1 MTAQPASPLPAPPS
15 TLAQFD
21 LSRRSGLVTGAAS
34 GIGLAY
40 AEVLAEAGAKV
51 TLTDIDGEGAER
63 AAARLR
69 DAGHDARSA
78 RVDVRDLAAV
88 AAAFDGHVAAWGGCD
103 IAFANAGLDVGNGF
117 WTPGDKRNPA
127 GQIDAYD
134 PERWDRSIAINLTGV
149 FHTVREAARVM
160 KANEANGQ
168 RRGGSIVITSS
179 NAAEV
184 NEAIVGVPYMAAKA
198 GVKHFM
204 RHAAYELAA
213 FGIRVNAI
221 APGPFVTNIGD
232 GWVKKNP
239 AAKQAWD
246 ALVPVG
252 RMAETYQIKPLAL
265 LLASDAGSYMTGS
278 HVMIDGGMQLGPVKP
293 LVFEE

>member
-1 MTAQPASPLPAPPS
+1 MSGDPR
-15 TLAQFD
+15 TLDQFD
-21 LSRRSGLVTGAAS
+21 LSGRSGLVTGAAS

-40 AEVLAEAGAKV
+40 AEVLAEAGARV
-51 TLTDIDGEGAER
+51 TLTDIDVEAL
-63 AAARLR
+63 ARETQRLI
-69 DAGHDARSA
+69 DAGYEVRS
-78 RVDVRDLAAV
+78 DVCDVTKLDQV
-88 AAAFDGHVAAWGGCD
+88 AAAFDHHVAAYGGCD
-103 IAFANAGLDVGNGF
+103 VAFANAGLDVGNGF
-117 WTPGDKRNPA
+117 WTPEGNRNPD
-127 GQIDAYD
+127 GQIDVYD
-134 PERWDRSIAINLTGV
+134 PDRWYKSIGINLNGV

-213 FGIRVNAI
+213 YGIRVNAI

-239 AAKQAWD
+239 AAKEAWD
-246 ALVPVG
+246 ELVPVG

-278 HVMIDGGMQLGPVKP
+278 HVMIDGGMQLGPIKP
-293 LVFEE
+293 LND

>member
-1 MTAQPASPLPAPPS
+1 VK
-15 TLAQFD
+15 TLDQFD
-21 LSRRSGLVTGAAS
+21 LTGRSGLVTGAAS

-51 TLTDIDGEGAER
+51 TLTDIDAEGAAREC
-63 AAARLR
+63 ARLV
-69 DAGHDARSA
+69 DQGYDARWDSC
-78 RVDVRDLAAV
+78 DVSRLADV
-88 AAAFDGHVAAWGGCD
+88 TRAFDHHVAAYGGCD
-103 IAFANAGLDVGNGF
+103 VAFANAGLDVGNGF
-117 WTPGDKRNPA
+117 WTPEGNRNPD
-127 GQIDAYD
+127 GQIDVYD
-134 PERWDRSIAINLTGV
+134 PDRWYKSIGINLNGV

-160 KANEANGQ
+160 KANTH

-213 FGIRVNAI
+213 YGIRVNAI

-239 AAKQAWD
+239 AAKAAWD
-246 ALVPVG
+246 ELVPVG
-252 RMAETYQIKPLAL
+252 KMAETWQIKPLAL
-265 LLASDAGSYMTGS
+265 LLASDAGSYMTGA

-293 LVFEE
+293 LNN

>member
-1 MTAQPASPLPAPPS
+1 MADPK
-15 TLAQFD
+15 TLDQFD
-21 LSRRSGLVTGAAS
+21 IRGRSAFVTGAAS

-40 AEVLAEAGAKV
+40 AETMAEAGAKV
-51 TLTDIDGEGAER
+51 TLTDIDAEGVAREAQRLAGEGY
-63 AAARLR
+63 
-69 DAGHDARSA
+69 
-78 RVDVRDLAAV
+78 DVRSGVCDV
-88 AAAFDGHVAAWGGCD
+88 AKLDEVAKAFDDHVAAYGGCD

-117 WTPGDKRNPA
+117 WSPEDKRNPD
-127 GQIDAYD
+127 GQIDVYD
-134 PERWDRSIAINLTGV
+134 PERWYKSIGINLNGV

-160 KANEANGQ
+160 KANEKNGQ
-168 RRGGSIVITSS
+168 RRGGAIVITSS

-213 FGIRVNAI
+213 YGIRVNAI

-239 AAKQAWD
+239 AAKAAWD
-246 ALVPVG
+246 HMVPVG

-265 LLASDAGSYMTGS
+265 LLASDAGSYMTGA
-278 HVMIDGGMQLGPVKP
+278 HVMIDGGMQLGTVKP
-293 LVFEE
+293 LDE

>member
-1 MTAQPASPLPAPPS
+1 MSGEPK
-15 TLAQFD
+15 TLDQFD
-21 LSRRSGLVTGAAS
+21 ITGRSALVTGAAS

-40 AEVLAEAGAKV
+40 AEVMAEAGAKV
-51 TLTDIDGEGAER
+51 TLTDIDAEGVAL
-63 AAARLR
+63 AADRLTHE
-69 DAGHDARSA
+69 GY
-78 RVDVRDLAAV
+78 DVRWDACDVSDLEAV
-88 AAAFDGHVAAWGGCD
+88 ARAFDHHVEAYGGCD
-103 IAFANAGLDVGNGF
+103 IAFANAGLDVGDGF
-117 WTPGDKRNPA
+117 WSPEDKRNPA
-127 GQIDAYD
+127 GQIDVYSK
-134 PERWDRSIAINLTGV
+134 EKWDKSIGINLTGV

-160 KANEANGQ
+160 KANTH

-213 FGIRVNAI
+213 YGIRVNAI

-239 AAKQAWD
+239 AAKEAWD
-246 ALVPVG
+246 KLVPVG

-278 HVMIDGGMQLGPVKP
+278 HVMIDGGMQLGPIKP
-293 LVFEE
+293 LDD

>member
-1 MTAQPASPLPAPPS
+1 MTNPK
-15 TLAQFD
+15 TLDQFD
-21 LSRRSGLVTGAAS
+21 ISGRSGLVTGAAS

-63 AAARLR
+63 EAARLR
-69 DAGHDARSA
+69 EAGYEARSA
-78 RVDVRDLAAV
+78 RADVRNLDEV
-88 AAAFDGHVAAWGGCD
+88 AAAFDGHVEAFGGCD

-117 WTPGDKRNPA
+117 WTPNDKRNPD
-127 GQIDAYD
+127 GQLDVYD
-134 PERWDRSIAINLTGV
+134 PERWNTSIGINLTGV

-160 KANEANGQ
+160 KGNEGRGG

-204 RHAAYELAA
+204 RHAALELAA

-239 AAKQAWD
+239 QAKKAWD
-246 ALVPVG
+246 ELCPLG
-252 RMAETYQIKPLAL
+252 KMAETYQIKPLAL

-278 HVMIDGGMQLGPVKP
+278 HVMIDGGMQLGPIKP
-293 LVFEE
+293 LVFED

>member
-1 MTAQPASPLPAPPS
+1 MNALD
-15 TLAQFD
+15 QFD
-21 LSRRSGLVTGAAS
+21 IRGRSALVTGAAS
-34 GIGLAY
+34 GLGLAY
-40 AEVLAEAGAKV
+40 AECMAEAGARV
-51 TLTDIDGEGAER
+51 TLTDIDAEGARREAER
-63 AAARLR
+63 LVRE
-69 DAGHDARSA
+69 GYEARSA
-78 RVDVRDLAAV
+78 VCDVADLAQV
-88 AAAFDGHVAAWGGCD
+88 AAAFDGHVEAYGGCD
-103 IAFANAGLDVGNGF
+103 IAFANAGLDVGGGF
-117 WTPGDKRNPA
+117 WSPEGKRNPE
-127 GQIDAYD
+127 GQIDVYD
-134 PERWDRSIAINLTGV
+134 PARWNRSIGINLTGV

-160 KANEANGQ
+160 KANEARGG

-184 NEAIVGVPYMAAKA
+184 NEAFVGVPYMAAKA

-213 FGIRVNAI
+213 YGIRVNAI

-232 GWVKKNP
+232 GWIKKDP
-239 AAKQAWD
+239 AARSAWD
-246 ALVPVG
+246 KLVPVG

-293 LVFEE
+293 LNA

>member
-1 MTAQPASPLPAPPS
+1 MPDPK
-15 TLAQFD
+15 TLDQFD
-21 LSRRSGLVTGAAS
+21 IRGRSALVTGAAS

-40 AEVLAEAGAKV
+40 AECMAEAGAKV
-51 TLTDIDGEGAER
+51 TLTDIDGEGVARETQRLVNEGFEARWDICDVAE
-63 AAARLR
+63 L
-69 DAGHDARSA
+69 DQ
-78 RVDVRDLAAV
+78 V
-88 AAAFDGHVAAWGGCD
+88 AHAFDHHVHAYGGCD

-117 WTPGDKRNPA
+117 WTPEGKRNPA
-127 GQIDAYD
+127 GQIDVYPKEA
-134 PERWDRSIAINLTGV
+134 WDKSIGINLTGV

-160 KANEANGQ
+160 KANTE
-168 RRGGSIVITSS
+168 RRGGSIIITSS

-213 FGIRVNAI
+213 YGIRVNAI

-239 AAKQAWD
+239 AAKAAWD
-246 ALVPVG
+246 ELVPVG
-252 RMAETYQIKPLAL
+252 RMAETDQIKPLAL

-293 LVFEE
+293 LND

>member
-1 MTAQPASPLPAPPS
+1 VTGPR
-15 TLAQFD
+15 TLDQFD
-21 LSRRSGLVTGAAS
+21 ITGRSALVTGAAS

-40 AEVLAEAGAKV
+40 AEVLAEAGAKL
-51 TLTDIDGEGAER
+51 TLTDVDAEGA
-63 AAARLR
+63 AREAMRLSR
-69 DAGHDARSA
+69 EGYEARF
-78 RVDVRDLAAV
+78 DVCDVSDLAQV
-88 AAAFDGHVAAWGGCD
+88 ARAFDNHVAAYGGCD
-103 IAFANAGLDVGNGF
+103 IAFANAGLDVGGGF
-117 WTPGDKRNPA
+117 WTPEETRNPD
-127 GQIDAYD
+127 GQIDVYD
-134 PERWDRSIAINLTGV
+134 PDRWYKSIGINLNGV

-160 KANEANGQ
+160 KANVE

-213 FGIRVNAI
+213 YGIRVNAI
-221 APGPFVTNIGD
+221 APGPFVTNIGG

-239 AAKQAWD
+239 AAKAAWD
-246 ALVPVG
+246 KLVPVG

-265 LLASDAGSYMTGS
+265 LLASDAGSYMTGA

-293 LVFEE
+293 LN

>member
-1 MTAQPASPLPAPPS
+1 MEGPR
-15 TLAQFD
+15 TLDQFD
-21 LSRRSGLVTGAAS
+21 IRGRSALVTGAAS

-40 AEVLAEAGAKV
+40 AECMAEAGARV
-51 TLTDIDGEGAER
+51 TLTDVDAEGA
-63 AAARLR
+63 AREAQRLVNE
-69 DAGHDARSA
+69 GFDARFG
-78 RVDVRDLAAV
+78 VCDVSRLDEV
-88 AAAFDGHVAAWGGCD
+88 AKVFDEHVAAYGGCD

-117 WTPGDKRNPA
+117 WAPEGGRDPD
-127 GQIDAYD
+127 GQIDVYD
-134 PERWDRSIAINLTGV
+134 PDRWYKSIGINLTGV

-160 KANEANGQ
+160 KANEGRGA

-204 RHAAYELAA
+204 RHVAYELAA
-213 FGIRVNAI
+213 YGIRVNAI

-239 AAKQAWD
+239 AAKAAWD
-246 ALVPVG
+246 EMVPVG

-265 LLASDAGSYMTGS
+265 LLASDAGSYMTGA

-293 LVFEE
+293 LD

>member
-1 MTAQPASPLPAPPS
+1 MK
-15 TLAQFD
+15 TLEQFD
-21 LSRRSGLVTGAAS
+21 IAGRSALVTGAAS

-40 AEVLAEAGAKV
+40 AECMAEAGAKV
-51 TLTDIDGEGAER
+51 TLADIDAEGA
-63 AAARLR
+63 ARETQRLV
-69 DAGHDARSA
+69 DEGYEARWTSCDVTDLDQVA
-78 RVDVRDLAAV
+78 R
-88 AAAFDGHVAAWGGCD
+88 AFDDHVRAYGGCD

-117 WTPGDKRNPA
+117 WTPEGKRNPD
-127 GQIDAYD
+127 GQIDVYD
-134 PERWDRSIAINLTGV
+134 KWRWDKSIGINLTGV

-160 KANEANGQ
+160 KANEGNGG
-168 RRGGSIVITSS
+168 RRGGAIVITSS

-213 FGIRVNAI
+213 YGIRVNAI

-239 AAKQAWD
+239 AAKKAWD
-246 ALVPVG
+246 ELVPVG

-265 LLASDAGSYMTGS
+265 LLASDAGSYITGA
-278 HVMIDGGMQLGPVKP
+278 HMMIDGGMQLGPVKP
-293 LVFEE
+293 LNA

>member
-1 MTAQPASPLPAPPS
+1 MK
-15 TLAQFD
+15 TLDQFD
-21 LSRRSGLVTGAAS
+21 IRGRSALVTGAAS

-40 AEVLAEAGAKV
+40 AECMAEAGAKV
-51 TLTDIDGEGAER
+51 TLTDIDAEGA
-63 AAARLR
+63 AREAQRLV
-69 DAGHDARSA
+69 DEGY
-78 RVDVRDLAAV
+78 DVRSGVCDV
-88 AAAFDGHVAAWGGCD
+88 AKLDQVAKVFDEHVHAYGGCD

-117 WTPGDKRNPA
+117 WTPEGARNPD
-127 GQIDAYD
+127 GQIDVYD
-134 PERWDRSIAINLTGV
+134 PDRWYKSIGINLNGV

-160 KANEANGQ
+160 KANTPKSGSGL
-168 RRGGSIVITSS
+168 RGGSIVITSS

-213 FGIRVNAI
+213 YGIRVNAI

-239 AAKQAWD
+239 AAKAAWD
-246 ALVPVG
+246 ELVPVG
-252 RMAETYQIKPLAL
+252 RMAETHQIKPLAL

-293 LVFEE
+293 LNA

>member
-1 MTAQPASPLPAPPS
+1 MSDDPR
-15 TLAQFD
+15 TLDQFD
-21 LSRRSGLVTGAAS
+21 VSGRSALVTGAAS

-40 AEVLAEAGAKV
+40 AEVMAEAGAKV
-51 TLTDIDGEGAER
+51 TITDIDAEGA
-63 AAARLR
+63 AREADRLVHEGFEVR
-69 DAGHDARSA
+69 WDTCDVSDIEQVAR
-78 RVDVRDLAAV
+78 
-88 AAAFDGHVAAWGGCD
+88 AFDHHVAAYGGCD
-103 IAFANAGLDVGNGF
+103 IVFANAGLDVGDSF
-117 WTPGDKRNPA
+117 WSPEDKRNPS
-127 GQIDAYD
+127 GQIDVYSTD
-134 PERWDRSIAINLTGV
+134 KWDKSIGINLTGV

-160 KANEANGQ
+160 KANEANGG

-213 FGIRVNAI
+213 YGIRVNAI

-239 AAKQAWD
+239 RAKEAWD
-246 ALVPVG
+246 RLVPVG

-278 HVMIDGGMQLGPVKP
+278 HVMIDGGMQLGSVKP
-293 LVFEE
+293 LND

>member
-1 MTAQPASPLPAPPS
+1 MTDPR
-15 TLAQFD
+15 TLDQFD
-21 LSRRSGLVTGAAS
+21 IRGRSALVTGAAS
-34 GIGLAY
+34 GIGLAS
-40 AEVLAEAGAKV
+40 AECMAEAGAKV
-51 TLTDIDGEGAER
+51 TLTDIDAAGAER
-63 AAARLR
+63 EAKRLR
-69 DAGHDARSA
+69 AEGYEARW
-78 RVDVRDLAAV
+78 DVCDV
-88 AAAFDGHVAAWGGCD
+88 AQLPQVAQAFDNHVAAFGGCD

-117 WTPGDKRNPA
+117 WTPEGKRNPD
-127 GQIDAYD
+127 GQIDVYD
-134 PERWDRSIAINLTGV
+134 PERWYKSIGINLNGV

-160 KANEANGQ
+160 KANEQ

-213 FGIRVNAI
+213 HGIRVNAI

-239 AAKQAWD
+239 AAKKAWD
-246 ALVPVG
+246 ELVPVG

-293 LVFEE
+293 LDS

>member
-1 MTAQPASPLPAPPS
+1 MSEPK
-15 TLAQFD
+15 TLDQFD
-21 LSRRSGLVTGAAS
+21 LTGRSGLVTGAAS

-40 AEVLAEAGAKV
+40 AETLAEAGAKV
-51 TLTDIDGEGAER
+51 TLTDIDGEAL
-63 AAARLR
+63 ARETQRLI
-69 DAGHDARSA
+69 DAGYEVRSDIC
-78 RVDVRDLAAV
+78 DVSQLDQV
-88 AAAFDGHVAAWGGCD
+88 AAAFDHHVRAYGGCD
-103 IAFANAGLDVGNGF
+103 VAFANAGLDVGNGF
-117 WTPGDKRNPA
+117 WTPEGDRNPE
-127 GQIDAYD
+127 GQIDVYD
-134 PERWDRSIAINLTGV
+134 PDRWYKSIGINLNGV

-213 FGIRVNAI
+213 YGIRVNAI

-239 AAKQAWD
+239 AAKKAWD
-246 ALVPVG
+246 ELVPVG

-278 HVMIDGGMQLGPVKP
+278 HVMIDGGMQLGPIKP
-293 LVFEE
+293 LND

>member
-1 MTAQPASPLPAPPS
+1 M
-15 TLAQFD
+15 
-21 LSRRSGLVTGAAS
+21 TGAAS

-40 AEVLAEAGAKV
+40 AECMAEAGARV
-51 TLTDIDGEGAER
+51 TLTDIDAEGA
-63 AAARLR
+63 AREAQRLS
-69 DAGHDARSA
+69 DQGWEARWTSCDVSNLDEVA
-78 RVDVRDLAAV
+78 R
-88 AAAFDGHVAAWGGCD
+88 AFDAHVRAYGGCD
-103 IAFANAGLDVGNGF
+103 IAFANAGLDVGGGF
-117 WTPGDKRNPA
+117 WTPDDRRNPE
-127 GQIDAYD
+127 GQIDLY
-134 PERWDRSIAINLTGV
+134 PKSSWDKSIAINLTGV

-160 KANEANGQ
+160 KANEGSGG

-213 FGIRVNAI
+213 YGIRVNAI

-239 AAKQAWD
+239 QAKEAWD
-246 ALVPVG
+246 KLVPVG

-265 LLASDAGSYMTGS
+265 LLASDAGSYMTGA

-293 LVFEE
+293 LND

>member
-1 MTAQPASPLPAPPS
+1 MK
-15 TLAQFD
+15 TLDQFD
-21 LSRRSGLVTGAAS
+21 VSGRSAFVTGGAS

-40 AEVLAEAGAKV
+40 AEVMAEAGAKV
-51 TLTDIDGEGAER
+51 TLTDLDAEGAER
-63 AAARLR
+63 EAARLR
-69 DAGHDARSA
+69 GEGYEARA
-78 RVDVRDLAAV
+78 DKCDVAKLEEV
-88 AAAFDGHVAAWGGCD
+88 AAAIDAHVAAYGGLD
-103 IAFANAGLDVGNGF
+103 ICFANAGMDAGNGF
-117 WTPGDKRNPA
+117 WTPNGKRNPK
-127 GQIDAYD
+127 GQVDVYD
-134 PERWDRSIAINLTGV
+134 PERWYKSIGVNLTGA
-149 FHTVREAARVM
+149 FHTVREAARAM
-160 KANEANGQ
+160 KANEKNGQ

-204 RHAAYELAA
+204 RHSAFELAA
-213 FGIRVNAI
+213 YGIRVNAI

-239 AAKQAWD
+239 QAKKAWD
-246 ALVPVG
+246 ELCPLG

-278 HVMIDGGMQLGPVKP
+278 HVMIDGGMQLGPIKP

>member
-1 MTAQPASPLPAPPS
+1 MTQPK
-15 TLAQFD
+15 TLDQFD
-21 LSRRSGLVTGAAS
+21 LTGRSGLVTGAAS

-51 TLTDIDGEGAER
+51 TITDVDAEGA
-63 AAARLR
+63 AREAQRLV
-69 DAGHDARSA
+69 DAGHDVRWDSC
-78 RVDVRDLAAV
+78 DVADLAQV
-88 AAAFDGHVAAWGGCD
+88 AQAFDNHVAAFGGCD
-103 IAFANAGLDVGNGF
+103 VAFANAGIDVGNGF
-117 WTPGDKRNPA
+117 WTPEGNRNPE
-127 GQIDAYD
+127 GQIDVYD
-134 PERWDRSIAINLTGV
+134 PERWYKSIGINLNGV

-204 RHAAYELAA
+204 RHSAYELAA
-213 FGIRVNAI
+213 YGIRVNAI

-239 AAKQAWD
+239 AAKKAWD
-246 ALVPVG
+246 ELVPVG

-265 LLASDAGSYMTGS
+265 LLASDAGSYMTGA
-278 HVMIDGGMQLGPVKP
+278 HVMIDGGMQLGPIKP
-293 LVFEE
+293 LND

>member
-1 MTAQPASPLPAPPS
+1 MADPK
-15 TLAQFD
+15 TLDQFD
-21 LSRRSGLVTGAAS
+21 IRGRSALVTGAAS

-40 AEVLAEAGAKV
+40 AEVMAEAGARV
-51 TLTDIDGEGAER
+51 TLTDIDAEGAER
-63 AAARLR
+63 ETARLVSEGYEAR
-69 DAGHDARSA
+69 WDACDVSDLDQVAR
-78 RVDVRDLAAV
+78 
-88 AAAFDGHVAAWGGCD
+88 AFDNHVAAWGGCD

-117 WTPGDKRNPA
+117 WSPEDKRNPA
-127 GQIDAYD
+127 GQIDVYPKEA
-134 PERWDRSIAINLTGV
+134 WDKSIGINLTGV

-160 KANEANGQ
+160 KANKE

-213 FGIRVNAI
+213 YGIRVNAI

-239 AAKQAWD
+239 AAKRAWD
-246 ALVPVG
+246 QMVPVG

-293 LVFEE
+293 LD

>member
-1 MTAQPASPLPAPPS
+1 MK
-15 TLAQFD
+15 TLDQFD
-21 LSRRSGLVTGAAS
+21 IKGRSALVTGAAS

-40 AEVLAEAGAKV
+40 AETMAEGGARV
-51 TLTDIDGEGAER
+51 TLADIDAEGAARE
-63 AAARLR
+63 AERLR
-69 DAGHDARSA
+69 REGHDARWA
-78 RVDVRDLAAV
+78 ACDVTDLAQV
-88 AAAFDGHVAAWGGCD
+88 ARAFDDHVAEYGGCD
-103 IAFANAGLDVGNGF
+103 MAFANAGLDVGNGF
-117 WTPGDKRNPA
+117 WTPEGARNPE
-127 GQIDAYD
+127 GQIDVYD
-134 PERWDRSIAINLTGV
+134 PARWNKSIAINLTGV

-160 KANEANGQ
+160 KAHEAAGY

-204 RHAAYELAA
+204 RHSAYELAA

-239 AAKQAWD
+239 AAKKAWD
-246 ALVPVG
+246 ELVPVG
-252 RMAETYQIKPLAL
+252 RMAETWQIKPLAL
-265 LLASDAGSYMTGS
+265 LLASDAGSYITGA
-278 HVMIDGGMQLGPVKP
+278 HMMIDGGMQLGPIKP
-293 LVFEE
+293 LDD

>member
-1 MTAQPASPLPAPPS
+1 MTEPK
-15 TLAQFD
+15 TLDQFD
-21 LSRRSGLVTGAAS
+21 IAGRSAFVTGAAS

-40 AEVLAEAGAKV
+40 AECMAEAGAKV
-51 TLTDIDGEGAER
+51 TLTDIDAEGA
-63 AAARLR
+63 AREAQRLSR
-69 DAGHDARSA
+69 EGYEARFT
-78 RVDVRDLAAV
+78 VCDVSDLHQVATAV
-88 AAAFDGHVAAWGGCD
+88 DGHVRAYGGLD

-117 WTPGDKRNPA
+117 WTPDGKRNPD
-127 GQIDAYD
+127 GQIDVYD
-134 PERWDRSIAINLTGV
+134 KARWDKSIDINLTGV
-149 FHTVREAARVM
+149 FHTVREAARAM
-160 KANEANGQ
+160 KANEGRGG

-213 FGIRVNAI
+213 YGIRVNAI

-239 AAKQAWD
+239 AAKKAWD
-246 ALVPVG
+246 ELVPVG
-252 RMAETYQIKPLAL
+252 RMAETWQIKPLAL

-293 LVFEE
+293 LD

>member
-1 MTAQPASPLPAPPS
+1 MADPR
-15 TLAQFD
+15 TLDQFD
-21 LSRRSGLVTGAAS
+21 IMGRSALVTGAAS

-40 AEVLAEAGAKV
+40 AETMAEAGAKV
-51 TLTDIDGEGAER
+51 TLTDIDAEGA
-63 AAARLR
+63 AREAQRLVNE
-69 DAGHDARSA
+69 GYEARWSTC
-78 RVDVRDLAAV
+78 DVSDLDQV
-88 AAAFDGHVAAWGGCD
+88 AKAFDEHVAAYGGCD

-117 WTPGDKRNPA
+117 WSPEGDRNPA
-127 GQIDAYD
+127 GQIDVYD
-134 PERWDRSIAINLTGV
+134 KWRWDKSIGINLTGV

-160 KANEANGQ
+160 KANKQ

-213 FGIRVNAI
+213 YGIRVNAI

-239 AAKQAWD
+239 AAKAAWD
-246 ALVPVG
+246 EMVPVG

-265 LLASDAGSYMTGS
+265 LLASDAGSYMTGA
-278 HVMIDGGMQLGPVKP
+278 HVMIDGGMQLGSVKP
-293 LVFEE
+293 LND

>member
-1 MTAQPASPLPAPPS
+1 MK
-15 TLAQFD
+15 TLDQFD
-21 LSRRSGLVTGAAS
+21 LTGRSGLVTGAAS

-51 TLTDIDGEGAER
+51 TLTDIDAEGAAREC
-63 AAARLR
+63 ARLV
-69 DAGHDARSA
+69 DQGFEARWDSCDVSKLEDVA
-78 RVDVRDLAAV
+78 R
-88 AAAFDGHVAAWGGCD
+88 AFDHHVAAYGGCD
-103 IAFANAGLDVGNGF
+103 VAFANAGLDVGNGF
-117 WTPGDKRNPA
+117 WTPEGTRNPE
-127 GQIDAYD
+127 GQIDVYD
-134 PERWDRSIAINLTGV
+134 PDRWYKSIGINLNGV

-160 KANEANGQ
+160 KANEKNGQ

-213 FGIRVNAI
+213 YGIRVNAI

-239 AAKQAWD
+239 AAKAAWD
-246 ALVPVG
+246 ELVPVG
-252 RMAETYQIKPLAL
+252 KMAETYQIKPLAL
-265 LLASDAGSYMTGS
+265 LLASDAGSYMTGA

-293 LVFEE
+293 LNK

>member
-1 MTAQPASPLPAPPS
+1 MPDPK
-15 TLAQFD
+15 TLDQFD
-21 LSRRSGLVTGAAS
+21 VRGRSALVTGAAS

-40 AEVLAEAGAKV
+40 AETMAEAGAKV
-51 TLTDIDGEGAER
+51 TLTDIDAEGVAREAQRLAGEGYEV
-63 AAARLR
+63 
-69 DAGHDARSA
+69 RSG
-78 RVDVRDLAAV
+78 VCDVSKLDEV
-88 AAAFDGHVAAWGGCD
+88 AKAFDDHVSAYGGCD

-117 WTPGDKRNPA
+117 WSPEDKRNPD
-127 GQIDAYD
+127 GQIDVYD
-134 PERWDRSIAINLTGV
+134 PERWYKSIGINLNGV

-160 KANEANGQ
+160 KANEGRGG
-168 RRGGSIVITSS
+168 RRGGAIVITSS

-204 RHAAYELAA
+204 RHAAFELAA

-239 AAKQAWD
+239 AAKAAWD
-246 ALVPVG
+246 HMVPVG

-265 LLASDAGSYMTGS
+265 LLASDASSYMTGA
-278 HVMIDGGMQLGPVKP
+278 HVMIDGGMQLGTVKP
-293 LVFEE
+293 LD

>member
-1 MTAQPASPLPAPPS
+1 MSDPK
-15 TLAQFD
+15 TLDQFD
-21 LSRRSGLVTGAAS
+21 LTGRSGLVTGAAS
-34 GIGLAY
+34 GLGLAY

-51 TLTDIDGEGAER
+51 TLTDIDAAGAER
-63 AAARLR
+63 EAKRLV
-69 DAGHDARSA
+69 DQGYDARWDA
-78 RVDVRDLAAV
+78 CDVSDLAQV
-88 AAAFDGHVAAWGGCD
+88 AQAFDNHVAAYGGCD
-103 IAFANAGLDVGNGF
+103 VAFANAGLDVGDGF
-117 WTPGDKRNPA
+117 WTPEGDRNPN
-127 GQIDAYD
+127 GQIDVYD
-134 PERWDRSIAINLTGV
+134 PAKWYKSIGINLNGV

-160 KANEANGQ
+160 KANEGNGY

-204 RHAAYELAA
+204 RHSAYELAA
-213 FGIRVNAI
+213 YGIRVNAI

-239 AAKQAWD
+239 AAKKAWD
-246 ALVPVG
+246 ELVPVG
-252 RMAETYQIKPLAL
+252 RMAETYQVKPLAL

-278 HVMIDGGMQLGPVKP
+278 HVMIDGGMQLGPIKP
-293 LVFEE
+293 LND